1 MAFLGTPETAKVASS
16 GETCTPLCS
25 AFFRTKCATLEWPF
39 PENIGVLHAEKYEEP
54 ATTPLVHKIG
64 GGAGPVQFQGLWL
77 LRFLEGGAIGS
88 GAGLV
93 KESFLSTFEDGF
105 LVGTVPPK
113 LKTELEKKRVQK
125 WVQVV
130 VHPKC
135 QTPREKA
142 LSVYRLLYQKKW
154 VQLVVHGRVF
164 LRFFF
169 VQIVAKNETF
179 GAPGKCQFW
188 HFL

>member
-93 KESFLSTFEDGF
+93 KESFLSTFEDCF

-135 QTPREKA
+135 QTPN
-142 LSVYRLLYQKKW
+142 SISGQKPSA
-154 VQLVVHGRVF
+154 RSDF
-164 LRFFF
+164 
-169 VQIVAKNETF
+169 
-179 GAPGKCQFW
+179 
-188 HFL
+188 